1 MDRRYLMKI
10 PTGSTLLLIVFT
22 VRTWQTRYHIA
33 QDGLFITSLPLRGT
47 GSFPI
52 RHDLIACENLRY
64 RCCQNFCY
72 TFHKDI
78 VYACL
83 QLLPMMKGHWPLFTI
98 MLSCLNYFLYSL
110 VVRFCSYHYIV
121 DN

>member
-1 MDRRYLMKI
+1 MDRCHVMKM
-10 PTGSTLLLIVFT
+10 PTRSTLLLIVFT
-22 VRTWQTRYHIA
+22 DRTGYIKYHIA
-33 QDGLFITSLPLRGT
+33 QMDFITSLLLQGT

-64 RCCQNFCY
+64 RCCQNFYCR
-72 TFHKDI
+72 FHNDI
-78 VYACL
+78 VYGCL
-83 QLLPMMKGHWPLFTI
+83 QLLPLMKGDWSLFAI

-110 VVRFCSYHYIV
+110 FVCSCSYHYIV